1 MGDIFIRHRRLLA
14 ANGACWQQTAM
25 PNESDKLLVC
35 RTDYT
40 GV

>member
-25 PNESDKLLVC
+25 PNEDNLLVC

>member
-25 PNESDKLLVC
+25 PNEE
-35 RTDYT
+35 TA
-40 GV
+40 

>member
-14 ANGACWQQTAM
+14 AILCWQQTAM
-25 PNESDKLLVC
+25 PNEEIVGLG
-35 RTDYT
+35 TYYYT